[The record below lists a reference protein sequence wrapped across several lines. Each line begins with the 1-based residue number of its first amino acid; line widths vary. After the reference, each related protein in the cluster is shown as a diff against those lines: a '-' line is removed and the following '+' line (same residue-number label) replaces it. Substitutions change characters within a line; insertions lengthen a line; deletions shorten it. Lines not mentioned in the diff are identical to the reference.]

1 MCFFLGAGGGG
12 GLTARTRSGV
22 GQKKLDAEAAQL
34 TTQATELVRSG
45 RRERALLVLK
55 MRRLREEKCRDIDG
69 QLAAVEQLAQTLE
82 WETRQAEVVGALR
95 AGNQALDAFH
105 AEISPES
112 VAELMNETEEA
123 LAIEREISRLV
134 AGGGGLADYDDADA
148 LRELQALTAE
158 TSAAAPV
165 PATGAASSAS
175 NASEA
180 TRLEAALPVAPTRSL
195 VSEPAQSNR
204 KPVAIPG

>member
-1 MCFFLGAGGGG
+1 M
-12 GLTARTRSGV
+12 RSG
-22 GQKKLDAEAAQL
+22 K
-34 TTQATELVRSG
+34 
-45 RRERALLVLK
+45 RERALLVLK

-69 QLAAVEQLAQTLE
+69 QLAAVEQLTQTLE

-123 LAIEREISRLV
+123 LAVEREISRLV

-158 TSAAAPV
+158 TAIAAAPV
-165 PATGAASSAS
+165 PATGAASSSSSAS
-175 NASEA
+175 DAM
-180 TRLEAALPVAPTRSL
+180 RLEAALPVAPTKSL
-195 VSEPAQSNR
+195 VSEPVISNR
-204 KPVAIPG
+204 KPAAIPG